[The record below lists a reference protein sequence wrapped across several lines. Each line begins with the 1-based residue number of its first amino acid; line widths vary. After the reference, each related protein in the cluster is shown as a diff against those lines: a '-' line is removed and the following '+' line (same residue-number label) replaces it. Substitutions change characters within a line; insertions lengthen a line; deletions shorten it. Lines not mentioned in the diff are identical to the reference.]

1 MEILLHTEQSCV
13 IKAERALK
21 MLAIKL
27 VMWFRT
33 RCTGS
38 YQKPK
43 ETRTDS
49 PLRFWRE
56 EGPEDTLI
64 LFQCYSFLT
73 AGL

>member
-13 IKAERALK
+13 IKAEKALK

-27 VMWFRT
+27 VMWFKTRRT
-33 RCTGS
+33 GR

-49 PLRFWRE
+49 SL
-56 EGPEDTLI
+56 
-64 LFQCYSFLT
+64 
-73 AGL
+73 